1 MTPAEAFYIG
11 YISKSRGLKGEVQI
25 FFEFDNYTELP
36 LEVLFIELESKLVP
50 FFVASHKLH
59 DNRTGYFFFDD
70 FDHIDKIKAILKKKV
85 YLPLDK
91 MPQRDEDEFFFS
103 DLEGFTA
110 HDEKLG
116 ELGVILSVQEFPQQF
131 VATVNYQNK
140 EILFPLNEDFIVE
153 IDEEEQLLYLD
164 LPDGLLDVY
173 LD

>member
-1 MTPAEAFYIG
+1 
-11 YISKSRGLKGEVQI
+11 
-25 FFEFDNYTELP
+25 
-36 LEVLFIELESKLVP
+36 
-50 FFVASHKLH
+50 
-59 DNRTGYFFFDD
+59 
-70 FDHIDKIKAILKKKV
+70 
-85 YLPLDK
+85 